1 MLEVMPESAGKIL
14 WLRAAARLTERDYQ
28 EVFLPRLEAV
38 LKEHGKVRVLFH
50 LAPDFQGW
58 TPGALWE
65 DLRLDLKHLGDF
77 EKVALVGASVWA
89 DAALKLFAHF
99 MPGQVRT
106 FLREHLAEAWIWI
119 QE

>member
-14 WLRAAARLTERDYQ
+14 WLRAAGRLTDRDYR
-28 EVFLPRLEAV
+28 EVFTPRLEAV
-38 LKEHGKVRVLFH
+38 IREHGKVRLLFH
-50 LAPDFQGW
+50 LDPDFKGW

-65 DLRLDLKHLGDF
+65 DLKLDLKHLGDF
-77 EKVALVGASVWA
+77 EKVALAGAPAWA
-89 DAALKLFAHF
+89 DALTKLFAHF
-99 MPGQVRT
+99 MPGEVRT